1 MPFKRWHATITLLNS
16 NEIEED
22 TDYFT
27 GVTL

>member
-1 MPFKRWHATITLLNS
+1 MPSFEWHATITLLNF
-16 NEIEED
+16 NKIEEE